1 LHPTFCREDSCWELR
16 LFPSLLVDVCYRD
29 LLHFGPMHGVVI
41 ALGEGSQLILC
52 WLWNEVPTVQPYK
65 LLSPDTLVLHPNHV
79 SQHPAH
85 RFLRYF

>member
-1 LHPTFCREDSCWELR
+1 
-16 LFPSLLVDVCYRD
+16 
-29 LLHFGPMHGVVI
+29 MHGVVI